1 MKQAIIAILILFLSY
16 NHNSFAEENSE
27 DGLDVSGNKI
37 QVKRKKGEKD
47 IVLFAEIK
55 TGNSIYTENIKMI
68 AQNILQETAKL
79 IQKKQN
85 VLPIV
90 QNKLENFEI
99 PTHIKNFEEIQGRG
113 IDYIVT
119 GVINPSETQNGTM
132 YNYQFFI
139 WDIYEKQN
147 ILAEEVFFSEE
158 DLPAFT
164 IKFASRIYEFI
175 TGEYS
180 FFSGKLLYTVTER
193 EGVSPFK
200 RVVLSKKENGFIDA
214 TIFTNGKH
222 ITFNPRSCG
231 NEIMYSIQTKEEG
244 INIIILN
251 RLTRDTQMVKFP
263 KPGKQALFSPNFSS
277 DCKKIVFSKIEA
289 TGTSIFLFDRHAKEI
304 MQLTRTKGVINT
316 SAVFSPLNDKIF
328 FVSDR
333 TGRPKIWEMEQ
344 NGGNQKQITFSEGQ
358 HFAPHVSGEGR
369 YIAFVTINAGK
380 FHLQV
385 LDFKS
390 KKESTIYSAFL
401 IEDPTWTPT
410 GKTIV
415 FSMKK
420 HANDKSRIYTIS
432 ANGGE
437 PEELEALKGF
447 LNEPRW
453 INEL

>member
-1 MKQAIIAILILFLSY
+1 MNRIIIAILILLFSY
-16 NHNSFAEENSE
+16 FCKSFGEEASE
-27 DGLDVSGNKI
+27 DNLNISDNKI
-37 QVKRKKGEKD
+37 QVKRKAGEKD
-47 IVLFAEIK
+47 IILFADTK
-55 TGNSIYTENIKMI
+55 THNTINKEEVQTV
-68 AQNILQETAKL
+68 AQNILQETEKL
-79 IQKKQN
+79 IQTKQN
-85 VLPIV
+85 VLPIS
-90 QNKLENFEI
+90 QSKLGGFEI
-99 PTHIKNFEEIQGRG
+99 PIHIKNFEEMRGRG

-119 GVINPSETQNGTM
+119 GIMNQSETSRGTI

-147 ILAEEVFFSEE
+147 ILAEEVFISEE
-158 DLPAFT
+158 DLTTFP

-180 FFSGKLLYTVTER
+180 FFSGKLLYTTTER

-200 RVVLSKKENGFIDA
+200 RIVLSKKDNGFINA
-214 TIFTNGKH
+214 TIFTNGKN

-231 NEIMYSIQTKEEG
+231 NEIMYSVQTKEEG

-251 RLTRDTQMVKFP
+251 RISRDTQTIKLP
-263 KPGKQALFSPNFSS
+263 KSGKQSLFSPNFSS
-277 DCKKIVFSKIEA
+277 DCKKIIFSGIEETA
-289 TGTSIFLFDRHAKEI
+289 TNIFLFDRHKKEI
-304 MQLTRTKGVINT
+304 MQLTRTKNAINT
-316 SAVFSPLNDKIF
+316 SATFSPSDDKIF
-328 FVSDR
+328 FISDR
-333 TGRPKIWEMEQ
+333 AGRPRVWEMDQ
-344 NGGNQKQITFSEGQ
+344 NGGNQRQITFSEGQ

-369 YIAFVTINAGK
+369 YISFVNINSGK
-380 FHLQV
+380 FHLKV
-385 LDFKS
+385 FDLKT
-390 KKESTIYSAFL
+390 KKENTIYSAFL

-447 LNEPRW
+447 LNEPKW

>member
-1 MKQAIIAILILFLSY
+1 MNRIVIAILILFFSY
-16 NHNSFAEENSE
+16 FCKSFGEETSE
-27 DGLDVSGNKI
+27 DSLNISDNKI
-37 QVKRKKGEKD
+37 QVKRKAGEKD
-47 IVLFAEIK
+47 IILFANIK
-55 TGNSIYTENIKMI
+55 TGNNMNTENVQTI
-68 AQNILQETAKL
+68 AQNILQETEKL

-85 VLPIV
+85 VLPV
-90 QNKLENFEI
+90 LQSKLEGFEI
-99 PTHIKNFEEIQGRG
+99 PTRIQNFEEMRGRG

-119 GVINPSETQNGTM
+119 GIMNQSETSRGTM

-147 ILAEEVFFSEE
+147 ILAEEVFLSEQ
-158 DLPAFT
+158 DLPTFP
-164 IKFASRIYEFI
+164 IKFASKIYEFI

-180 FFSGKLLYTVTER
+180 FFSGKLLYTTTER

-200 RVVLSKKENGFIDA
+200 RIILSKKDNGFINA
-214 TIFTNGKH
+214 TIFTNGKN

-231 NEIMYSIQTKEEG
+231 SEIMYSVQTKEEG
-244 INIIILN
+244 ININILN
-251 RLTRDTQMVKFP
+251 RLNNVTEIIKFP
-263 KPGKQALFSPNFSS
+263 KHGKQSLFSPNFSS
-277 DCKKIVFSKIEA
+277 DCKKIIFSRIEETA
-289 TGTSIFLFDRHAKEI
+289 TNILLFDRHKKEI
-304 MQLTRTKGVINT
+304 MQLTRTKNAINT
-316 SAVFSPLNDKIF
+316 SAVFSPSNDKIF
-328 FVSDR
+328 FISDR
-333 TGRPKIWEMEQ
+333 AGKPRVWEMDQ

-358 HFAPHVSGEGR
+358 HFAPHVSGDGK
-369 YIAFVTINAGK
+369 YLAFVNINSGK

-390 KKESTIYSAFL
+390 KKENTIYSAFL

-447 LNEPRW
+447 LNEPKW

>member
-1 MKQAIIAILILFLSY
+1 MKQVIIAILILFLSC
-16 NHNSFAEENSE
+16 NSMSFAEEASE
-27 DGLDVSGNKI
+27 DGLDVSDNKV

-47 IVLFAEIK
+47 IIFFALTKTNYAADKEKIEIIS
-55 TGNSIYTENIKMI
+55 T
-68 AQNILQETAKL
+68 NILQETATL

-85 VLPIV
+85 VLPV
-90 QNKLENFEI
+90 LQNKLERFEI
-99 PTHIKNFEEIQGRG
+99 PTYIQNFEEMRGRG

-119 GVINPSETQNGTM
+119 GVINQSATRNGMM
-132 YNYQFFI
+132 YHYQFFI

-147 ILAEEVFFSEE
+147 ILAEEVFLSEE
-158 DLPAFT
+158 DLSTFPV
-164 IKFASRIYEFI
+164 KFASRIYEFI

-180 FFSGKLLYTVTER
+180 FFSGQLLYTVTER
-193 EGVSPFK
+193 EGVAPFK

-222 ITFNPRSCG
+222 ITFNPRICK

-244 INIIILN
+244 MNIIILN
-251 RLTRDTQMVKFP
+251 RLTRDTQTIKFP
-263 KPGKQALFSPNFSS
+263 TKGKQSLFSPNFSS

-289 TGTSIFLFDRHAKEI
+289 TGTSIFLFERHQREI
-304 MQLTRTKGVINT
+304 MQLTRVKNVINT
-316 SAVFSPLNDKIF
+316 SAVFSPSNDKIF

-333 TGRPKIWEMEQ
+333 TGRPKIWEMGED
-344 NGGNQKQITFSEGQ
+344 GGNQKQLTFSEGQ
-358 HFAPHVSGEGR
+358 HFAPHVSGDGR
-369 YIAFVTINAGK
+369 YIAFVSINAGK

-385 LDFKS
+385 FDFKS

-453 INEL
+453 ISEL